1 MIPKAVGYTLSC
13 LVPFVLATGIAF
25 LSGWKLREI
34 FGLFI
39 VSVIVAYV
47 SYEVG
52 NETRFK
58 ASAKYLT
65 IFAITF
71 GLSLWPTLYLAYR
84 LLGIQ
89 LF

>member
-1 MIPKAVGYTLSC
+1 MVPKAMRYIIFC
-13 LVPFVLATGIAF
+13 LIPFALATGIAF
-25 LSGWKLREI
+25 LSGWKLKEI
-34 FGLFI
+34 FSLFI

-47 SYEVG
+47 SYEIG

-58 ASAKYLT
+58 TPAKYLT